1 MAKLVI
7 VESPSKANTIKGYLG
22 KNYEVV
28 ASVGH
33 VRDLPK
39 STLGVDIENHFTPKY
54 INIRG
59 KGDVI
64 KALKKDAKKADDI
77 FLATDSDR
85 EGEAIAWHLATLLG
99 IEAQQAKRVT
109 FNEITKKVVKDGI
122 KNPRPIDM
130 NLVNSQQTRR
140 ILDRIV
146 GYKLSPFLWKTVRS
160 GLSAGRVQSVAT
172 RIIVERE
179 KEIEKFVPEEYWSLL
194 YTLITQN
201 KEEIK
206 FKFYGDQNGKIALKN
221 EEETQAVIEKTKNNP
236 FSITSVKKA
245 VKHRSPQPPYI
256 TSTLQQDAYNKLGFQ
271 SARIM
276 RVAQELYE
284 GIALGKENGGTQ
296 GLITYMRTDSMRI
309 SDEAAGAAENYI
321 RTVYGDDYYPDKRRV
336 FKAKEDAQDAHE
348 AIRPTSLAFEPAKI
362 KKYLSQDQYK
372 LYLLIWNR
380 FLASQMADALLDTMQ
395 IDAKNNGYLFK
406 ASGYTVRFQGYQV
419 LYKEEKETDL
429 DKGALPAVQE
439 KESLTIKE
447 ILPEQHFTEPP
458 ARYNDA
464 TLIRFLKEKGIGRP
478 STYTQIITTILSRG
492 YVTREKKA
500 FKPTALG
507 EITTQIMIE
516 QFPEIVNYEF
526 TAQME
531 NDLDEVENGKAEG
544 EKVLTHFY
552 ERFEKELETAL
563 QSVSKDDIEIP
574 VEETD
579 IVCEKCGAKMVIKS
593 GRFGKFA
600 ACPRYPEC
608 KNTKPLDQN
617 GNPVVKEEK
626 EPKPTGEK
634 CEKCG
639 ADMVIR
645 AGRYGDFIACS
656 NYPTCKNTKQIAN
669 EIGVPCP
676 VCGGKILL
684 KHGKKRTVFYS
695 CEHYPTCDFS
705 SWDLPLAKSCPDC
718 GQMLYMKKNKN
729 LIVCK
734 NKECNYKEETETE
747 SEQKI

>member
-7 VESPSKANTIKGYLG
+7 VESPSKAHTIKGYLG

-64 KALKKDAKKADDI
+64 KALKKDAKKAESV

-99 IEAQQAKRVT
+99 IDADKANRVT
-109 FNEITKKVVKDGI
+109 FNEITKNVVKAGI

-179 KEIEKFVPEEYWSLL
+179 KEIEAFVPEEYWTLL
-194 YTLITQN
+194 YTLITQDDQP
-201 KEEIK
+201 IK
-206 FKFYGDQNGKIALKN
+206 FKFYGDNSGKISLKT
-221 EEETQAVIEKTKNNP
+221 EEQTLEIIQKTKGKP
-236 FSITSVKKA
+236 FEVTSVKKA
-245 VKHRSPQPPYI
+245 VKRRSPQPPYI
-256 TSTLQQDAYNKLGFQ
+256 TSTLQQDAYNKLSFQ

-284 GIALGKENGGTQ
+284 GINLGKENGGTQ

-309 SDEAAGAAENYI
+309 SEEAATAAKDYILNEYGAE
-321 RTVYGDDYYPDKRRV
+321 YYPENRRV
-336 FKAKEDAQDAHE
+336 FKTKGDEQDAHE
-348 AIRPTSLAFEPAKI
+348 AIRPTSLLFPPAKI

-372 LYLLIWNR
+372 LYQLIWNR
-380 FLASQMADALLDTMQ
+380 FLASQMADALLDTVH
-395 IDAKNNGYLFK
+395 IEADNNGYIFK
-406 ASGYTVRFQGYQV
+406 ASGYTVRFKGYQT
-419 LYKEEKETDL
+419 LYKDESETEF
-429 DKGALPAVQE
+429 DKGALPAV
-439 KESLTIKE
+439 KEHELLRDRE
-447 ILPEQHFTEPP
+447 VLPEQHFTEPP

-464 TLIRFLKEKGIGRP
+464 TLIKFLKEKGIGRP
-478 STYTQIITTILSRG
+478 STYTQIITTIISRG

-500 FKPTALG
+500 FKPTPLG
-507 EITTQIMIE
+507 VITNQIMTE

-531 NDLDEVENGKAEG
+531 TDLDEVENGTVEG
-544 EKVLTHFY
+544 EQVLENFY
-552 ERFEKELETAL
+552 GKFEKELEQAL
-563 QSVSKDDIEIP
+563 NTVSKEDIEIP

-579 IVCEKCGAKMVIKS
+579 IVCEKCGAKMIVKS

-600 ACPRYPEC
+600 ACPNYPEC

-626 EPKPTGEK
+626 APEPTGEK
-634 CEKCG
+634 CERCG
-639 ADMVIR
+639 ADMVIK

-656 NYPTCKNTKQIAN
+656 NYPKCKNTKQIAN
-669 EIGVPCP
+669 EIGVACP
-676 VCGGKILL
+676 DCGGKILL
-684 KHGKKRTVFYS
+684 RHGKRRSVFYS
-695 CEHYPTCDFS
+695 CENYPKCEFS
-705 SWDLPLAKSCPDC
+705 SWDLPLNEKCPDC
-718 GQMLYMKKNKN
+718 GQLLYEKKNKG

-734 NKECNYKEETETE
+734 NKDCAYKRDING
-747 SEQKI
+747 EQNG